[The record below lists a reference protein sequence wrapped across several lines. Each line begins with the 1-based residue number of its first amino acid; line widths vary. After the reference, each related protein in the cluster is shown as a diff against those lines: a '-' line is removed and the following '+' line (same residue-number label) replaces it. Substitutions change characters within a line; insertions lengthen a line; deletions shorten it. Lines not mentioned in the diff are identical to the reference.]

1 MSTNE
6 PDYLEFRGK
15 DLEECEQ
22 FIAAVNKQARA
33 QGKFRDDQWIADLV
47 GASMAGDALIWWS
60 SLDDQ
65 TQESWKLLRKAMLSR
80 YRLRFVGKSGAEAED
95 FVDWVRQR
103 ALDAG
108 KLNDPRWTAEL
119 DSECFSGSV
128 LRWYTALEPGIREDW
143 NSLQQ
148 AIFLRYSEDVEEG
161 SSGA

>member
-6 PDYLEFRGK
+6 LDNLEFWGR
-15 DLEECEQ
+15 DLKECEQ

-60 SLDDQ
+60 SLDDE

-80 YRLRFVGKSGAEAED
+80 YRLRFTGKSGAEADD

-119 DSECFSGSV
+119 ASGCF
-128 LRWYTALEPGIREDW
+128 
-143 NSLQQ
+143 
-148 AIFLRYSEDVEEG
+148 
-161 SSGA
+161 